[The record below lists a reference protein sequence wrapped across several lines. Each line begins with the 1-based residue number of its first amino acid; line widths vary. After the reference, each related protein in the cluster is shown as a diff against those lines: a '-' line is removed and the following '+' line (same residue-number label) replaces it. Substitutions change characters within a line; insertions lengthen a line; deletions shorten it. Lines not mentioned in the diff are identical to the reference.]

1 MNRDYNTRRRS
12 PSSNQVQ
19 RIDNGFIEDI
29 VTSQQANLLT
39 VSYPV
44 PQRNNMIKMEV
55 IVLVV
60 SAQTIIQDHRGN
72 RMRFS
77 QLRVGM
83 RIDAKVS
90 SRRTM
95 SIPPQA
101 QAYQIIVRNQRQ
113 EFRVTQG
120 RILGLDVRNQ
130 RITVGDISD
139 PMSVIQFEI
148 TPDTIIRNRRGA
160 LIELGALNV
169 GNTVRVEHA
178 TFQTMSIPPQSIAFV
193 VEVR

>member
-1 MNRDYNTRRRS
+1 MNRNYNARRRG
-12 PSSNQVQ
+12 PSGNQIQ
-19 RIDNGFIEDI
+19 RIENGFIEDI
-29 VTSQQANLLT
+29 VTSPQANLVT

-44 PQRNNMIKMEV
+44 PQRNNLIKMEI

-60 SAQTIIQDHRGN
+60 SSQTVIQDHRGN
-72 RMRFS
+72 RMRFHE
-77 QLRVGM
+77 LRVGM
-83 RIDAKVS
+83 RIDANVS
-90 SRRTM
+90 SRMTM

-120 RILGLDVRNQ
+120 RILGLDERNQ
-130 RITVGDISD
+130 RIVVGDISD
-139 PMSVIQFEI
+139 PMSVIQFTI

-160 LIELGALNV
+160 LIELGCLNI
-169 GNTVRVEHA
+169 GSFVRVEHA
-178 TFQTMSIPPQSIAFV
+178 TFQTMSIPPLSTAFV